1 MTNDP
6 LVCFQATAISIDP
19 KIQLDSVKALKTK
32 DKGKETNGQD
42 IEGAK
47 KPHGRQQ
54 EVACV
59 NGGITCAMQAISF
72 AWW

>member
-1 MTNDP
+1 MVSKSSAVTNDP

-19 KIQLDSVKALKTK
+19 KIPLDSVKALKTK

-47 KPHGRQQ
+47 KSLM
-54 EVACV
+54 
-59 NGGITCAMQAISF
+59 GGNRR
-72 AWW
+72 WLV